1 MGGIGPKNSGK
12 DSNRARC
19 GSIGTASAGCS
30 VCAEDAG
37 TAETARDQ
45 GEEFPDDEDV
55 EGHMFGQLS
64 GFTVTVNADSLNAFG
79 VNNDTLFAG
88 PGDDSRFDEISR
100 RRKRF

>member
-1 MGGIGPKNSGK
+1 MTTTPGGEEPTDVEDEESP
-12 DSNRARC
+12 
-19 GSIGTASAGCS
+19 ASAD
-30 VCAEDAG
+30 ATDAG